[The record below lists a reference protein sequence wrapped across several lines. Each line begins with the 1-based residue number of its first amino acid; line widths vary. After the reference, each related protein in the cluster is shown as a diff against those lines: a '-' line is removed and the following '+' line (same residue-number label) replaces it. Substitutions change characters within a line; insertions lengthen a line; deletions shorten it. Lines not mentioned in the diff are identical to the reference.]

1 VNAAAQQLA
10 PGSFARGSVVSRFVC
25 GQDRWYWLIDV
36 AMGDDAGTIG
46 ADKTP
51 QSASR

>member
-1 VNAAAQQLA
+1 LPLERVD
-10 PGSFARGSVVSRFVC
+10 SVVSRIVR
-25 GQDRWYWLIDV
+25 GEERRYRLIDVAMGDDDV